1 MSLIAQGK
9 TASVPASGRGSLA
22 ILRGASMWC
31 MLAAAL
37 PALPAHAAETPV
49 VLASAVLELDRQAQY
64 LPAAVDAQRVTL
76 YIGNRI
82 EGSLL
87 REVSVMLDG
96 RAVARH
102 RYSDREALALRS
114 GGLHAIT
121 LAPMAEGAHRLRVE
135 YIARAEDAQP
145 GDARLHA
152 QIQQDY
158 TKGAAAGRLELT
170 LARQGL
176 RGKPSL
182 QWQDWA
188 QPQAALEAPEL
199 RAADFLLR
207 TGRALHAVMELDRLG
222 ATGLPLPAS
231 FERRRADSL
240 AALGLAAPA
249 VPGGSP
255 LLDRYGGAVAAL
267 RQGDAQAAAQLEAMG
282 SVDSPDAESR
292 MLRDYANLELGYQLL
307 RQGQGERAK
316 PVFARVRSPGPCSN
330 AALLGFGWSFLVP
343 AGAEGGSMFAAQAPL
358 WPAGPEDAARL
369 RRSTP
374 FRYLHSVAVS
384 GERKLDLQRALVPW
398 VELLG
403 RDATDPAVQEGLLAV
418 PYALAH
424 LGAHEQSQQYLR
436 RAVGDLERARQE
448 LDAAMR
454 HVSSGELSA
463 RLGERMAD
471 EADGWRR
478 ELADLPYADATAYLK
493 PLMLDPAFLAALSAQ
508 QRLAEL
514 EQALQ
519 EQAQRLEAVAGAETL
534 TADTARLRQRVA
546 TAARAQ
552 DGELRTL
559 AQAQLRRQQQHTL
572 AYLAEARLALARV
585 HDRPLEEE
593 AS

>member
-1 MSLIAQGK
+1 MSLIAEGK
-9 TASVPASGRGSLA
+9 TALVPAAGRGSLA
-22 ILRGASMWC
+22 ILGGASMWC
-31 MLAAAL
+31 MLAVALMAL
-37 PALPAHAAETPV
+37 PARAAETPV
-49 VLASAVLELDRQAQY
+49 ALASAALELDRQAQS
-64 LPAAVDAQRVTL
+64 LPAAADTQRLTL
-76 YIGNRI
+76 YVGNRI
-82 EGSLL
+82 EDSLL
-87 REVSVMLDG
+87 REVSVTLDG
-96 RAVARH
+96 RAAVRH

-121 LAPMAEGAHRLRVE
+121 LAPMAEGAHRLRVDF
-135 YIARAEDAQP
+135 IARAEDAQP

-152 QIQQDY
+152 QVEQEY
-158 TKGAAAGRLELT
+158 TQGAAAGRVELS
-170 LARQGL
+170 LVKQGL
-176 RGKPSL
+176 RGKPGL

-207 TGRALHAVMELDRLG
+207 TGRALHAAAVLERLRASG
-222 ATGLPLPAS
+222 MPLTIA

-240 AALGLAAPA
+240 AALGLAVPA

-255 LLDRYGGAVAAL
+255 LLDRYGGALAAL
-267 RQGDAQAAAQLEAMG
+267 RQGDAQAAVQLEAMG
-282 SVDSPDAESR
+282 SADSPDAESR

-316 PVFARVRSPGPCSN
+316 PVFARIRSPGPCSN

-358 WPAGPEDAARL
+358 WPAGTEDAARL
-369 RRSTP
+369 RRGTP

-424 LGAHEQSQQYLR
+424 LGAHEQSQQYLS

-454 HVSSGELSA
+454 HVSGGELSA
-463 RLGERMAD
+463 RLAERMSD

-478 ELADLPYADATAYLK
+478 ELADLPYADATTYLK
-493 PLMLDPAFLAALSAQ
+493 PLMLEPAFLEALAAQ
-508 QRLAEL
+508 QRLAEIDQL
-514 EQALQ
+514 LQ
-519 EQAQRLEAVAGAETL
+519 GQSLRPGFVPAGL
-534 TADTARLRQRVA
+534 ADAAASLRQRVA
-546 TAARAQ
+546 AAAQAQ
-552 DGELRTL
+552 DGELRAL
-559 AQAQLRRQQQHTL
+559 ALAQLRRQQQHTL

>member
-1 MSLIAQGK
+1 MW
-9 TASVPASGRGSLA
+9 LA
-22 ILRGASMWC
+22 VL
-31 MLAAAL
+31 LAL
-37 PALPAHAAETPV
+37 PVHAAETPA
-49 VLASAVLELDRQAQY
+49 VLASAALELDRQAQS
-64 LPAAVDAQRVTL
+64 LPATADAQRLTL
-76 YIGNRI
+76 YVGNRI

-87 REVSVMLDG
+87 REVSVTVDG
-96 RAVARH
+96 RAAARH

-114 GGLHAIT
+114 GGLHALV
-121 LAPMAEGAHRLRVE
+121 LAPIPEGPHRLRVDF
-135 YIARAEDAQP
+135 IARAEDAQA

-152 QIQQDY
+152 QIERDY
-158 TKGAAAGRLELT
+158 VKTPAAGRIELT
-170 LARQGL
+170 LDKQGL
-176 RGKPSL
+176 RGRPAL

-188 QPQAALEAPEL
+188 QPQAALEDPEL

-207 TGRALHAVMELDRLG
+207 TGRALSAALVLERLRSSG
-222 ATGLPLPAS
+222 QPLSAS

-240 AALGLAAPA
+240 AALDLAPA
-249 VPGGSP
+249 ALPAGSP
-255 LLDRYGGAVAAL
+255 LLERYGGAVSAL
-267 RQGDAQAAAQLEAMG
+267 RQGDAQAAARLEAMG
-282 SVDSPDAESR
+282 SADAPDAESR

-316 PVFARVRSPGPCSN
+316 PVFARIRSPGPCSN
-330 AALLGFGWSFLVP
+330 AALLGFGWAFLVP

-374 FRYLHSVAVS
+374 FRYLHSVAVA

-448 LDAAMR
+448 LDTAML
-454 HVSSGELSA
+454 HVSGGELSE
-463 RLGERMAD
+463 RLRERMAD

-478 ELADLPYADATAYLK
+478 ELADLPFADATAYLK
-493 PLMLDPAFLAALSAQ
+493 PLMLEPAFLAALSAQ
-508 QRLAEL
+508 QRLAEIDQALL
-514 EQALQ
+514 EQS
-519 EQAQRLEAVAGAETL
+519 QRLSSVPGAGELAAQVAS
-534 TADTARLRQRVA
+534 LRQR
-546 TAARAQ
+546 AAAAAQRQ
-552 DGELRTL
+552 DGELRDL
-559 AQAQLRRQQQHTL
+559 ALAQLRRQQQHTL
-572 AYLAEARLALARV
+572 SYLAEARLALARV

>member
-1 MSLIAQGK
+1 MSLIAEGK
-9 TASVPASGRGSLA
+9 TASEPASGRGSLA
-22 ILRGASMWC
+22 ILRGASIWC
-31 MLAAAL
+31 MLATAL
-37 PALPAHAAETPV
+37 PALPAHGAETPV
-49 VLASAVLELDRQAQY
+49 ALASAALELDRQAQS
-64 LPAAVDAQRVTL
+64 LPATSDAQRLIL
-76 YIGNRI
+76 YVGNRI

-87 REVSVMLDG
+87 REVSVTLDG
-96 RAVARH
+96 RTTARH

-114 GGLHAIT
+114 GGLHTIT
-121 LAPMAEGAHRLRVE
+121 LAPMAEGVHRLRVDF
-135 YIARAEDAQP
+135 IARAEDAQP

-152 QIQQDY
+152 QIEQEY
-158 TKGAAAGRLELT
+158 SKGVAAGRVELT
-170 LARQGL
+170 LTRQGL
-176 RGKPSL
+176 RGRPSL

-207 TGRALHAVMELDRLG
+207 TGRALHAAAVLERLRASG
-222 ATGLPLPAS
+222 MPLPVA
-231 FERRRADSL
+231 FERRMADSF

-255 LLDRYGGAVAAL
+255 LLDRFGAAVAAL

-282 SVDSPDAESR
+282 SADSPDAESR

-316 PVFARVRSPGPCSN
+316 PVFARIRSPGPCSN

-343 AGAEGGSMFAAQAPL
+343 AEAQGSGMFVAQAPL

-374 FRYLHSVAVS
+374 FRYLHSVALS

-454 HVSSGELSA
+454 HVSGGELSA
-463 RLGERMAD
+463 RLRERMDD
-471 EADGWRR
+471 EVDGWRR
-478 ELADLPYADATAYLK
+478 ELADLPYAGATAYLK
-493 PLMLDPAFLAALSAQ
+493 PLMLEPAFLDALATQ
-508 QRLAEL
+508 QRLAEIDQVL
-514 EQALQ
+514 RAQAS
-519 EQAQRLEAVAGAETL
+519 RLDSAPAGMA
-534 TADTARLRQRVA
+534 ASIAGLRQRVA
-546 TAARAQ
+546 AVAQ
-552 DGELRTL
+552 QQDEDLRTL
-559 AQAQLRRQQQHTL
+559 TLDHLRRQQQHTL

-585 HDRPLEEE
+585 HDRPLEDE

>member
-1 MSLIAQGK
+1 MSLIAEGK
-9 TASVPASGRGSLA
+9 TALAPARGRGALA
-22 ILRGASMWC
+22 ILRDASIRC
-31 MLAAAL
+31 MLAVAL
-37 PALPAHAAETPV
+37 LAPPVHAAETPIA
-49 VLASAVLELDRQAQY
+49 LASAVLELDRQAQS
-64 LPAAVDAQRVTL
+64 LPVAADAQRLTL
-76 YIGNRI
+76 YIGTRI
-82 EGSLL
+82 EGALL
-87 REVSVMLDG
+87 REVSVTLDG
-96 RAVARH
+96 RAAARR

-121 LAPMAEGAHRLRVE
+121 LPALAEGAHRLRVDF
-135 YIARAEDAQP
+135 IARAEDAQP

-152 QIQQDY
+152 RIEQDY
-158 TKGAAAGRLELT
+158 SKGAAAGRVELT
-170 LARQGL
+170 LVKQGL
-176 RGKPSL
+176 RGKPAL

-207 TGRALHAVMELDRLG
+207 TGRALHAAATLERLR
-222 ATGLPLPAS
+222 ATGMLLPPS
-231 FERRRADSL
+231 FERRLADSL

-255 LLDRYGGAVAAL
+255 LLDRYGSAVAAL
-267 RQGDAQAAAQLEAMG
+267 RQGDTQAAAQLEAMG
-282 SVDSPDAESR
+282 SADSPDAESR

-316 PVFARVRSPGPCSN
+316 PVFARIRSPGPCSN
-330 AALLGFGWSFLVP
+330 AALLGFGWAFLVP
-343 AGAEGGSMFAAQAPL
+343 AGGEGGGMFSAQMPL
-358 WPAGPEDAARL
+358 WPASPEDAARL

-424 LGAHEQSQQYLR
+424 LGAHQQSQQYMR

-463 RLGERMAD
+463 RLRERMAD

-478 ELADLPYADATAYLK
+478 ELADLPYAEDTAYLK
-493 PLMLDPAFLAALSAQ
+493 PLMLEPAFLEALSAQ

-514 EQALQ
+514 EQVLQ
-519 EQAQRLEAVAGAETL
+519 EQALRLEAPALGADIAG
-534 TADTARLRQRVA
+534 LRQRVA
-546 TAARAQ
+546 AAAQAQ
-552 DGELRTL
+552 DAGLRAL
-559 AQAQLRRQQQHTL
+559 ALAQLRRQQQHTQ

>member
-1 MSLIAQGK
+1 
-9 TASVPASGRGSLA
+9 
-22 ILRGASMWC
+22 MW
-31 MLAAAL
+31 LAALVAL
-37 PALPAHAAETPV
+37 PVRAAETPAA
-49 VLASAVLELDRQAQY
+49 LASAALELDRQAQS
-64 LPAAVDAQRVTL
+64 LPAASDTQRLTL

-87 REVSVMLDG
+87 REVSVTVDG
-96 RAVARH
+96 RAAARH

-121 LAPMAEGAHRLRVE
+121 LMPLPEGSHRLRVDF
-135 YIARAEDAQP
+135 IARAEDAQP

-152 QIQQDY
+152 QIEQDY
-158 TKGAAAGRLELT
+158 SKGAAAGRVELT

-176 RGKPSL
+176 RSRPAL

-188 QPQAALEAPEL
+188 QPQAALEDPEL

-207 TGRALHAVMELDRLG
+207 TGRALRAALLLERLQASG
-222 ATGLPLPAS
+222 QPLAAS

-240 AALGLAAPA
+240 AALELAPA
-249 VPGGSP
+249 AMPAGSP
-255 LLDRYGGAVAAL
+255 LLERYGGAVAAL
-267 RQGDAQAAAQLEAMG
+267 RQGDAQAAARLEAMG
-282 SVDSPDAESR
+282 SADAPDAESR

-307 RQGQGERAK
+307 RQGQGEQAK
-316 PVFARVRSPGPCSN
+316 PVFSRIRSPGPCSN
-330 AALLGFGWSFLVP
+330 AALLGFGWAFLVP

-374 FRYLHSVAVS
+374 FRYLHSVAVA
-384 GERKLDLQRALVPW
+384 GERKLDLQRALAPW

-424 LGAHEQSQQYLR
+424 LGAYEQSQQYLR

-454 HVSSGELSA
+454 HVSSGELA
-463 RLGERMAD
+463 ERLRERMTD
-471 EADGWRR
+471 EGDGWRR
-478 ELADLPYADATAYLK
+478 ELADLPFAEATAYLK
-493 PLMLDPAFLAALSAQ
+493 PLMLDSAFLAALSAQ
-508 QRLAEL
+508 QRLAEID
-514 EQALQ
+514 QALQ
-519 EQAQRLEAVAGAETL
+519 AQALRLDGSALSAEIAG
-534 TADTARLRQRVA
+534 LRQRVA
-546 TAARAQ
+546 AAAQRQ
-552 DGELRTL
+552 DGELREL
-559 AQAQLRRQQQHTL
+559 ALAQLRRQQQHTL

>member
-1 MSLIAQGK
+1 MLLIAQGK
-9 TASVPASGRGSLA
+9 TAPVPARGRGWLA
-22 ILRGASMWC
+22 ILRGASIRCMW
-31 MLAAAL
+31 LAALVAL
-37 PALPAHAAETPV
+37 PVRAAETPAA
-49 VLASAVLELDRQAQY
+49 LASAALELDRQAQS
-64 LPAAVDAQRVTL
+64 LPAASDTQRLTL

-87 REVSVMLDG
+87 REVSVTVDG
-96 RAVARH
+96 RAAARH

-121 LAPMAEGAHRLRVE
+121 LMPLPEGSHRLRVDF
-135 YIARAEDAQP
+135 IARAEDAQP

-152 QIQQDY
+152 QIEQDY
-158 TKGAAAGRLELT
+158 SKGAAAGRVELT

-176 RGKPSL
+176 RSRPAL

-188 QPQAALEAPEL
+188 QPQAALEDPEL

-207 TGRALHAVMELDRLG
+207 TGRALRAALLLERLQASG
-222 ATGLPLPAS
+222 QPLAAS

-240 AALGLAAPA
+240 AALELAPA
-249 VPGGSP
+249 AMPAGSP
-255 LLDRYGGAVAAL
+255 LLERYGGAVAAL
-267 RQGDAQAAAQLEAMG
+267 RQGDAQAAARLEAMG
-282 SVDSPDAESR
+282 SADAPDAESR

-307 RQGQGERAK
+307 RQGQGEQAK
-316 PVFARVRSPGPCSN
+316 PVFSRIRSPGPCSN
-330 AALLGFGWSFLVP
+330 AALLGFGWAFLVP

-374 FRYLHSVAVS
+374 FRYLHSVAVA

-424 LGAHEQSQQYLR
+424 LGAYEQSQQYLR

-454 HVSSGELSA
+454 HVSSGELAA
-463 RLGERMAD
+463 RLRERMTD
-471 EADGWRR
+471 EGDGWRR
-478 ELADLPYADATAYLK
+478 ELADLPFAEATAYLK
-493 PLMLDPAFLAALSAQ
+493 PLMLDSAFLAALSAQ
-508 QRLAEL
+508 QRLAEID
-514 EQALQ
+514 QALQ
-519 EQAQRLEAVAGAETL
+519 AQALRLDGSALSAEIAG
-534 TADTARLRQRVA
+534 LRQRVA
-546 TAARAQ
+546 AAAQRQ
-552 DGELRTL
+552 DGELREL
-559 AQAQLRRQQQHTL
+559 ALAQLRRQQQHTL